1 MDQQPPAPQNLV
13 EVKFSLAL
21 AGGQLS
27 VTTLVPAGPSN
38 LVQILPL
45 LQGLD
50 DTFIDDVS
58 SDLAAS
64 GQPISCKQGCAHCCY
79 QAVPI
84 SLVEAEALAEWIRTL
99 PADQQQELA
108 RRFRETLLN
117 LSAAGLT
124 ESMAHEDW
132 HSPTEAALNLALDY
146 LYQRIPCPFLEDG
159 SCSIY
164 PIRPFA
170 CREYL
175 VTSAPEH
182 CFDPSTL
189 QVKGVPLPRSFFPM
203 LKQISAEG
211 DETARGWIPLVF
223 LLNWMEAG
231 SHFNQTGSATGPEVL
246 FSFLQRMSTPKPPA
260 PQDA

>member
-13 EVKFSLAL
+13 EVKFSLSL

-27 VTTLVPAGPSN
+27 ATVQVPAGASN

-50 DTFIDDVS
+50 DAFIDDAAS
-58 SDLAAS
+58 ELAAA
-64 GQPISCKQGCAHCCY
+64 GQPISCKQGCNHCCY
-79 QAVPI
+79 HAVPI

-108 RRFRETLLN
+108 RRFRETILK
-117 LSAAGLT
+117 LSAAGFM
-124 ESMAHEDW
+124 ESLAQDDW
-132 HSPTEAALNLALDY
+132 LSPTEDAARRALDY

-164 PIRPFA
+164 PIRPFG

-175 VTSAPEH
+175 VVSAPEH
-182 CFDPSTL
+182 CFDPVTR
-189 QVKGVPLPRSFFPM
+189 QIKGVQLPRKFFPM
-203 LKQISAEG
+203 LGQICAET
-211 DETARGWIPLVF
+211 DEKARGWIPLVF
-223 LLNWMEAG
+223 LFEWMEAG
-231 SHFNQTGSATGPEVL
+231 SHFNQIGPATGPEVL
-246 FSFLQRMSTPKPPA
+246 YDFLQRMSTPKPPA
-260 PQDA
+260 PSNA